1 MKKMIKKIVLIVIA
15 ISLFVCFSVTVCA
28 SSQKGYVV
36 VTDFVEADCGY
47 DVSAQLQQIID
58 DNPNRTI
65 YFPDGEYLMSSPI
78 YTPAEPTKSV
88 SLELSDYAVLKAT
101 DDWTKGEAIV
111 QLGGKDPANDTWTNG
126 SNYSLEGGIIDGNG
140 IANGISINGGRETA
154 VRNVSV
160 KHTVTG
166 LHIMPGANSGSSDA
180 DIFGVNIIGTG
191 NTDSV
196 GILLEGFDNT
206 ITNVRIGNV
215 FIGVYSKSSG
225 NMLRN
230 VHPLYTSD
238 YTDYQNSCGFLDE
251 AGNNWYDYCYSDQF
265 ATGFCT
271 TSWGK
276 NIYNDCFC
284 FWYSS
289 QGETHTAFRTLEQF
303 NSILTNFKVGFTG
316 DCKNVVLKA
325 GEHGGS
331 GVIDNISISGKTS
344 EDMYAAYLELEI
356 TLVHVYC
363 AFGVLLVA
371 FVAVAVV
378 IIIKNKRQRED
389 TL

>member
-1 MKKMIKKIVLIVIA
+1 M
-15 ISLFVCFSVTVCA
+15 
-28 SSQKGYVV
+28 
-36 VTDFVEADCGY
+36 
-47 DVSAQLQQIID
+47 
-58 DNPNRTI
+58 
-65 YFPDGEYLMSSPI
+65 
-78 YTPAEPTKSV
+78 
-88 SLELSDYAVLKAT
+88 LKAT
-101 DDWTKGEAIV
+101 ESWTAGEAIV

-126 SNYSLEGGIIDGNG
+126 SNYSLEGGIIDGSG
-140 IANGISINGGRETA
+140 VANGISINSGRETA
-154 VRNVSV
+154 VRNTSV

-180 DIFGVNIIGTG
+180 DIYGVNIIGTG
-191 NTDSV
+191 ATDSV

-289 QGETHTAFRTLEQF
+289 EGELHTAFRTEEKF
-303 NSILTNFKVGFTG
+303 NSVLTNFKMGFTG
-316 DCKNVVLKA
+316 DCKNVVLSV
-325 GEHGGS
+325 GETGGS
-331 GVIDNISISGKTS
+331 GVIDNISISGHTS
-344 EDMYAAYLELEI
+344 DDIYAFYLEPEI
-356 TLVHVYC
+356 TLTHIYC
-363 AFGVLLVA
+363 LIGAVSLSGLAAVAFIVLLV
-371 FVAVAVV
+371 
-378 IIIKNKRQRED
+378 IKKRRHPHKLEKIKNN
-389 TL
+389 

>member
-1 MKKMIKKIVLIVIA
+1 MKKCLSFVLSMLLIA
-15 ISLFVCFSVTVCA
+15 CLAVPALAAPVET
-28 SSQKGYVV
+28 YVV
-36 VTDFVEADCGY
+36 VTDFVEANSGT

-58 DNPNRTI
+58 EHPNRTI
-65 YFPDGEYLMSSPI
+65 YFPDGEYLLSAPI

-88 SLELSDYAVLKAT
+88 SLELSDYAVLKAA
-101 DDWTKGEAIV
+101 DNWTAGEAIV
-111 QLGGKDPANDTWTNG
+111 QLGGKDPANDTFTNG

-140 IANGISINGGRETA
+140 VANGISINGGRETA
-154 VRNVSV
+154 VRNTSI
-160 KHTVTG
+160 KHTVIG

-196 GILLEGFDNT
+196 GIWIEGFDNT

-215 FIGVYSKSSG
+215 FVGVHLNSSG

-230 VHPLYTSD
+230 VHPLYQSD
-238 YTDYQNSCGFLDE
+238 YTDYQNSCGFLDD

-271 TSWGK
+271 TSWGR

-289 QGETHTAFRTLEQF
+289 QGDTHTAFRAEEKF
-303 NSILTNFKVGFTG
+303 NSTLTNFKTGFTS
-316 DCKNVVLKA
+316 DCENIVLTV
-325 GEHGGS
+325 GESGGS
-331 GVIDNISISGKTS
+331 GVIDNLIISGKTTK
-344 EDMYAAYLELEI
+344 DVYAVYLEPEI
-356 TLVHVYC
+356 TMLHVYGL
-363 AFGVLLVA
+363 AGGLLVILA
-371 FVAVAVV
+371 AAVV
-378 IIIKNKRQRED
+378 IVLIQKRHQNRKSK
-389 TL
+389 TQ